1 MTTNELLVLIV
12 IGVVAA
18 AFILRPLLRG
28 RGAGVAR
35 APRPVKPAP
44 SVVRPVASEELAELE
59 LDRAMGRVSE
69 ADYERWRGELEPA
82 PDAHQAEPV
91 DDRTRAEAL
100 VRRWR
105 EAPRAKCP
113 SCGER
118 PEPEARFCSN
128 CGASLGA

>member
-1 MTTNELLVLIV
+1 MTTNELLVLTV

-28 RGAGVAR
+28 RGGGAR

-59 LDRAMGRVSE
+59 LDHAMGRVSE

-82 PDAHQAEPV
+82 TDAHQAGPV
-91 DDRTRAEAL
+91 DDRKRAEAL

-105 EAPRAKCP
+105 EAPRATCP

>member
-1 MTTNELLVLIV
+1 MTTNELLVLTV

-28 RGAGVAR
+28 RGGGAR

-59 LDRAMGRVSE
+59 LDHAMGRVSE
-69 ADYERWRGELEPA
+69 ADYERWRGELEPV
-82 PDAHQAEPV
+82 PDAHQAGPV
-91 DDRTRAEAL
+91 DDRKRAEAL

-105 EAPRAKCP
+105 EAPRATCP

>member
-1 MTTNELLVLIV
+1 MTTNELLILVV

-28 RGAGVAR
+28 RGAGVAG
-35 APRPVKPAP
+35 PRRDTTVP
-44 SVVRPVASEELAELE
+44 SVARPVASEELAELE

-69 ADYERWRGELEPA
+69 ADFVRWRGELEPA
-82 PDAHQAEPV
+82 PDARQAEPV
-91 DDRTRAEAL
+91 GDRERAEAL

-105 EAPRAKCP
+105 ESPRARCP
-113 SCGER
+113 QCGER
-118 PEPEARFCSN
+118 PEPAARFCSN